1 MSILLAAASAAQG
14 FDIDAATSAY
24 LNTLQGA
31 ARAKSDA
38 YFEGGYWLP
47 LWGAL
52 VTIVAYWMM
61 LRFRWSAAW
70 SGWASRVTERRW
82 LQPVLYSLPFTIAGA
97 LLTLPWAIYEDFLRE
112 HQYGLS
118 NQTFLEWLK
127 EWGIMLGVGVVTG
140 AIFFAIIYAVIRNSP
155 KRWWLWGTAATT
167 ALLAVLILLSPV
179 FIEPLIN
186 KYTPMQAGPVRS
198 EILRIAHEQGIPTN
212 DVFVVDASKQSKRI
226 SANVSGLGPTIRIA
240 LNDNLLNRSN
250 LAGIKAVMGHEM
262 GHYVLH
268 HIQKLLV
275 YLTLMA
281 LVAFLLVYWAVPK
294 LLARH
299 GERWGVRDLA
309 DPGSAPVFWALVA
322 LFGIPAGILLNSI
335 IRYHESEA
343 DAFGLEAARE
353 PDGFAMT
360 AMQLSEYR
368 KIEPAKW
375 EELLFYDHPSGRT
388 RVHMAMAWK
397 AKHLN
402 ELPPGQRGIIVMTPD
417 KKVD

>member
-1 MSILLAAASAAQG
+1 MSILLAAASAAHG
-14 FDIDAATSAY
+14 FDVEAATRAY
-24 LNTLQGA
+24 LDTLQGA

-47 LWGAL
+47 VWGAL
-52 VTIVAYWMM
+52 VTVLAYWAM

-70 SGWASRVTERRW
+70 SGWASRITRRRW
-82 LQPVLYSLPFTIAGA
+82 LQPMLYSLPFTIAGA
-97 LLTLPWAIYEDFLRE
+97 LLTLPWTIYVAFVRE

-118 NQTFLEWLK
+118 NQTFLAWLK

-155 KRWWLWGTAATT
+155 RRWWLWGTVASGG
-167 ALLAVLILLSPV
+167 LLAVLILLAPV
-179 FIEPLIN
+179 FIEPLLN
-186 KYTPMQAGPVRS
+186 KYTPMAPGPVRS
-198 EILRIAHEQGIPTN
+198 EILRIAHEQRIPTN
-212 DVFVVDASKQSKRI
+212 DVYVVDASKQSKRI
-226 SANVSGLGPTIRIA
+226 SANVAGLGPTIRIA

-250 LAGIKAVMGHEM
+250 TAGIKAVMGHEM
-262 GHYVLH
+262 GHYKLY
-268 HIQKLLV
+268 HIQKLLI

-299 GERWGVRDLA
+299 GERWGVRDIA
-309 DPGSAPVFWALVA
+309 DPASAPVFWALVA
-322 LFGIPAGILLNSI
+322 LYGIPAGILFNSI
-335 IRYHESEA
+335 IRHHESEA

-368 KIEPAKW
+368 KIEPSKW
-375 EELLFYDHPSGRT
+375 EEMLFYDHPSGRT

-397 AKHLN
+397 AKHLD
-402 ELPPGQRGIIVMTPD
+402 ELPPEQRGIIVMKPD
-417 KKVD
+417 KKAD

>member
-1 MSILLAAASAAQG
+1 MSILLAAASAAHG
-14 FDIDAATSAY
+14 FDVEAATKAY
-24 LNTLQGA
+24 LDTLQGA

-52 VTIVAYWMM
+52 VGILAYWTM
-61 LRFRWSAAW
+61 LRFRWSATW
-70 SGWASRVTERRW
+70 SNWASRVTKQRW
-82 LQPVLYSLPFTIAGA
+82 LQPAIYSVPFTIVGS
-97 LLTLPWAIYEDFLRE
+97 LLTLPWAIYAGFFRE

-118 NQTFLEWLK
+118 NQTFLQWLK
-127 EWGIMLGVGVVTG
+127 EVGIALGVGVVTG
-140 AIFFAIIYAVIRNSP
+140 AIFFIIIYAVIRKSP
-155 KRWWLWGTAATT
+155 NRWWLWGSAATG
-167 ALLAVLILLSPV
+167 ALLAVFILLAPV
-179 FIEPLIN
+179 FIEPLLN

-212 DVFVVDASKQSKRI
+212 DVYVVDASKQSKRI
-226 SANVSGLGPTIRIA
+226 SANVAGLGPTIRIA

-262 GHYVLH
+262 GHYKLY
-268 HIQKLLV
+268 HIQKLLA

-281 LVAFLLVYWAVPK
+281 LAGFWIIAWAAPK

-299 GERWGVRDLA
+299 GERWGVRDIS
-309 DPGSAPVFWALVA
+309 DPGSAPLFWAL
-322 LFGIPAGILLNSI
+322 LTLLGIPAGILFNSV
-335 IRYHESEA
+335 IRHHESEA

-368 KIEPAKW
+368 KIEPAAW

-388 RVHMAMAWK
+388 RVHMAMEWK
-397 AKHLN
+397 ANHLD
-402 ELPPGQRGIIVMTPD
+402 ELPPEQRGMIVMTRE
-417 KKVD
+417 KKTD